1 MWMKRYLIAATVGLS
16 LGAGGALATQ
26 QMEKAEREAVA
37 AQELE
42 LAELAQMEG
51 LELTE
56 VEMEAVTAAAKKKA
70 KKGGK
75 KKKKKAGPGVVT
87 GNNPIFTPHPNNVLN
102 PGTINRP

>member
-1 MWMKRYLIAATVGLS
+1 MKRYVIAVTVGLS

-26 QMEKAEREAVA
+26 KMEQAERDAIT

-42 LAELAQMEG
+42 QAELARMEG
-51 LELTE
+51 LELSE

-75 KKKKKAGPGVVT
+75 KKKKKATPIT
-87 GNNPIFTPHPNNVLN
+87 GNNPLFSP
-102 PGTINRP
+102 PGLINKP